1 MKYYLLYIKSI
12 LLLKVK
18 SSFCYF
24 LAQFESKTVR
34 PRSLGSIHILGY
46 YENKSEI
53 AIRNKHTVK
62 NADVNFDISTKY
74 KEKVPKF
81 SEA

>member
-1 MKYYLLYIKSI
+1 MKYYLFYIKSI
-12 LLLKVK
+12 LFLKVK

-24 LAQFESKTVR
+24 FAQFESKSVR

-53 AIRNKHTVK
+53 AIRNKQGLLKTSV
-62 NADVNFDISTKY
+62 F
-74 KEKVPKF
+74 
-81 SEA
+81 